1 MAKITVKN
9 GEIVTADT
17 TKIEFTNTPISG
29 TTAEFT
35 TVIAQSLYGS
45 GSTSVSSTG
54 INPYTDNSYDI
65 GNISYRWNDVYAT
78 NGTIQTSDERKK
90 EYIEEIPYGLEFAN
104 KLRPVQYKWKDYSA
118 EEDGRVIEKTH
129 TRKHFG
135 LIAQELKNTL
145 EENNINTEDF
155 APYVYDAETDSY
167 AIRYVEFIPILIKS
181 VQELSSKNKEL
192 EKRLEVLELI
202 VSSLIPSD

>member
-29 TTAEFT
+29 TTAEFA
-35 TVIAQSLYGS
+35 TVIAKNIQGS
-45 GSTSVSSTG
+45 ASASISTTG
-54 INPYTDNSYDI
+54 VDPSIDNYYDI
-65 GNISYRWNDVYAT
+65 GSISYRWDDVYAT
-78 NGTIQTSDERKK
+78 NGTIQTSDERRK
-90 EYIEEIPYGLEFAN
+90 ESIEEIPYGLEFAN

-145 EENNINTEDF
+145 EESSINTEDF
-155 APYVYDAETDSY
+155 APYIYDAKTDSY